1 MDTSPSSIRRI
12 GVYRFFALI
21 SVPTALVL
29 GALCLHIFLSLND
42 IQNVAT
48 SLRHER
54 LPGLLESQRT
64 LTNLETLRRNVETV
78 CAAEDAGQRR
88 IARLSAQTLLAEFVF
103 ETSPAFPAFAAT
115 AQDLIRRL
123 EDAKFRSE
131 EAANELHRGELLL
144 SGVLARL
151 YQTFGWPSHV
161 RFSHDARH
169 MTDVSPEKNEARYVN
184 ARTQFEPLLN
194 ECLREDLPPPVK
206 HECARFQAEWN
217 RVGTAWKER
226 IRFIDEAR
234 DIWRRLDS
242 LLEAMTAAATTAEAT
257 QANDA
262 VERIQK
268 EISSTRLTFYFSSF
282 FLLCVLLGFAAAL
295 HRSVVSPIALAARTL
310 RNIRFGLP
318 AQPLPPVR
326 LRELQELL
334 DLLPSLGQVLAEL
347 NARSGELEQ
356 EKNRYA
362 HLSLVDGLTGVGNR
376 RSFDLRLAE
385 KRSARRLALLML
397 DVDLFKRYND
407 SLGHR
412 TGDVCLIKVAQAI
425 RAALLRS
432 DDEVF
437 RYGGEE
443 FTVILPDATPGEARG
458 VAERILDSVRG
469 LRLTH
474 PTSDVAPFV
483 TVSIG
488 IALRDEGE
496 TIDDAVLVE
505 RADHALYV
513 TKNTGRNG
521 VSVSGEHNACRAVER
536 ARPDRTNTERHP

>member
-1 MDTSPSSIRRI
+1 MDASPSPIRRI

-42 IQNVAT
+42 IQSVAT

-64 LTNLETLRRNVETV
+64 LTNLETLRRNAETV
-78 CAAEDAGQRR
+78 CVSEDAGQRR
-88 IARLSAQTLLAEFVF
+88 IARLSAQTLLAEFAF
-103 ETSPAFPAFAAT
+103 ETSPSFPAFASA

-123 EDAKFRSE
+123 DDAKFRSE

-151 YQTFGWPSHV
+151 YQTFGWPNNV

-169 MTDVSPEKNEARYVN
+169 MTDVSTEKNEARYES
-184 ARTQFEPLLN
+184 ARTQFEPLIN
-194 ECLREDLPPPVK
+194 ECRREDLPTPVK
-206 HECARFQAEWN
+206 QDCARFQAEWS

-226 IRFIDEAR
+226 VRRIDEAR
-234 DIWRRLDS
+234 DVWRRLDS

-262 VERIQK
+262 VGRIQQ
-268 EISSTRLTFYFSSF
+268 EISNTRLTFYFSSF

-295 HRSVVSPIALAARTL
+295 HHSIVSPIALAARTL
-310 RNIRFGLP
+310 RNIRFGLS

-347 NARSGELEQ
+347 NARSGELEE

-362 HLSLVDGLTGVGNR
+362 HLSLLDGLTGVGNR

-385 KRSARRLALLML
+385 KRSVRKLALLML

-412 TGDVCLIKVAQAI
+412 AGDICLIKVAQAI

-443 FTVILPDATPGEARG
+443 FTVILPDATPDEARS

-469 LRLTH
+469 LRLPH
-474 PTSDVAPFV
+474 PSSDVAPFV

-488 IALRDEGE
+488 VALRAEGE
-496 TIDDAVLVE
+496 AVDDAVLVE
-505 RADHALYV
+505 RADHALYA

-521 VSVSGEHNACRAVER
+521 VSVSGERAENDCRAAER
-536 ARPDRTNTERHP
+536 SRAD